1 MDGAA
6 GLLIPG
12 FCWAKVNT
20 RKEERLNA
28 IDRDRPGRK
37 GIFYGWWI
45 VIASGIL
52 FFFGGGTFYY
62 GFSVFFNPI
71 RETFGWSAT
80 VTSVAFTLRG
90 IETGVLGPV
99 AGFLVD
105 RVGPRKLMVSGWVII
120 GLGFLLMSRI
130 NSLWAFYGTFVVAAV
145 GMSFG
150 TGVVINTAVANW
162 FTKKRSRALAITF
175 IGPGAS
181 GLLAPLF
188 VFSISQIG
196 WSGTLTIT
204 GIVLWV
210 IGIPLSLLFRDKPGR
225 YGYLPDGE
233 TRVAIPI
240 TSNEPPVRSSGEIV
254 EPGSGSSTSGF
265 TAKAALRTRAFWLL
279 SLSFFFQQMGTSAVT
294 VHIVAYLESV
304 NVPTAIAAIAVT
316 GMTLCSLIGRLGF
329 GFLGDFTNKR
339 YLVTISLVLQTIGL
353 FLFSLIVA
361 DRVWLLIL
369 FLLTFGPGFGAPIPL
384 RSAMQAD
391 YFGTRSF
398 GTIMGLMSLIAT
410 IGGLASPIVAG
421 WIFDTTG
428 SYQLAWWLF
437 TIVTVPAIPL
447 MLLAR
452 PPKASAAR
460 S

>member
-1 MDGAA
+1 
-6 GLLIPG
+6 LILEKK
-12 FCWAKVNT
+12 AS
-20 RKEERLNA
+20 LNA
-28 IDRDRPGRK
+28 IDKDRRGRK

-45 VIASGIL
+45 VIASAIL

-90 IETGVLGPV
+90 LETGVLGPV
-99 AGFLVD
+99 AGLLVD

-120 GLGFLLMSRI
+120 GLGFLLMSHI

-162 FTKKRSRALAITF
+162 FTRKRSRALAITF

-196 WSGTLTIT
+196 WSETLTIT
-204 GIVLWV
+204 GIALLV
-210 IGIPLSLLFRDKPGR
+210 IGIPLSLLFRDKPSR

-233 TRVAIPI
+233 IRAPMPEIAG
-240 TSNEPPVRSSGEIV
+240 EPNLRSLNKIV
-254 EPGSGSSTSGF
+254 EPDSASSVTDF

-279 SLSFFFQQMGTSAVT
+279 SLSFFFQQMGTSAVV

-304 NVPTAIAAIAVT
+304 KVPTTIAAIAVT
-316 GMTLCSLIGRLGF
+316 GMTLCSLIGRIGF

-339 YLVTISLVLQTIGL
+339 YLITLSLVLQTIGL

-384 RSAMQAD
+384 RSALQAD

-398 GTIMGLMSLIAT
+398 GTIMGLMSLIGT
-410 IGGLASPIVAG
+410 IGGLASPIIAG

-428 SYQLAWWLF
+428 SYQFAWWLF
-437 TIVTVPAIPL
+437 TIVTIPAVPL

-452 PPKASAAR
+452 PPKAPLAT
-460 S
+460 

>member
-1 MDGAA
+1 MN
-6 GLLIPG
+6 
-12 FCWAKVNT
+12 K
-20 RKEERLNA
+20 
-28 IDRDRPGRK
+28 DRPRRK
-37 GIFYGWWI
+37 RIFYGWWI
-45 VIASGIL
+45 VIASAIL
-52 FFFGGGTFYY
+52 FFLGGGSFYY

-90 IETGVLGPV
+90 LETGVLGPV
-99 AGFLVD
+99 AGILVD
-105 RVGPRKLMVSGWVII
+105 RLGPRKLMVSGWVIV

-130 NSLWAFYGTFVVAAV
+130 DSLWAFYATFLIAAV

-150 TGVVINTAVANW
+150 AGVVINTAVASW
-162 FTKKRSRALAITF
+162 FTRKRSRALAITF

-188 VFSISQIG
+188 VLSISQLG
-196 WSGTLTIT
+196 WSTTLTIT
-204 GIVLWV
+204 GIALLV
-210 IGIPLSLLFRDKPGR
+210 IGIPLSLLFRDKPSR

-233 TRVAIPI
+233 IRAPI
-240 TSNEPPVRSSGEIV
+240 TETVSEANLRSLNKVV
-254 EPGSGSSTSGF
+254 EPDLASSVADF

-279 SLSFFFQQMGTSAVT
+279 CFSFFFQQMGTSAVT

-304 NVPTAIAAIAVT
+304 KVPTAIAAVAVT
-316 GMTLCSLIGRLGF
+316 GMTLCSLMGRIGF
-329 GFLGDFTNKR
+329 GFIGDFTNKR
-339 YLVTISLVLQTIGL
+339 YLITISLVLQTIGL
-353 FLFSLIVA
+353 SLFSLIVA
-361 DRVWLLIL
+361 DRAWLLIL

-384 RSAMQAD
+384 RSALQAD

-398 GTIMGLMSLIAT
+398 GTIMGLMSLIGT

-437 TIVTVPAIPL
+437 TIVTIPAVPL

-452 PPKASAAR
+452 PPQAPRNSELT
-460 S
+460 

>member
-1 MDGAA
+1 
-6 GLLIPG
+6 LILEKKASLKG
-12 FCWAKVNT
+12 MYK
-20 RKEERLNA
+20 
-28 IDRDRPGRK
+28 DRPRRK

-45 VIASGIL
+45 VIASAIL

-90 IETGVLGPV
+90 LETGVLGPV
-99 AGFLVD
+99 AGLLVD
-105 RVGPRKLMVSGWVII
+105 RVGPRKLMVSGWVIV

-130 NSLWAFYGTFVVAAV
+130 DSLWAFYATFVVAAV

-150 TGVVINTAVANW
+150 AGVVINTAVANW

-196 WSGTLTIT
+196 WSTTLTIT
-204 GIVLWV
+204 GIALLV

-233 TRVAIPI
+233 IRAPIPQ
-240 TSNEPPVRSSGEIV
+240 TAGEPNLRSLNKIV
-254 EPGSGSSTSGF
+254 EPDSASSVTDF

-279 SLSFFFQQMGTSAVT
+279 SSSFFFQQMGTSAVV

-304 NVPTAIAAIAVT
+304 KVPTTIAAIAVT
-316 GMTLCSLIGRLGF
+316 GMTLCSLIGRIGF

-339 YLVTISLVLQTIGL
+339 YLITLSLVLQTIGL

-398 GTIMGLMSLIAT
+398 GTIMGLMSLIGT
-410 IGGLASPIVAG
+410 IGGLASPIIAG

-428 SYQLAWWLF
+428 SYQFAWWLF
-437 TIVTVPAIPL
+437 TIVTIPAVPL

-452 PPKASAAR
+452 PPKAPPAT
-460 S
+460 